1 MIPLDQ
7 TVFLWLNLGPQTPKT
22 VLNLA
27 LFGTLYLPHWIL
39 ATTLTVALVG
49 RQDRRGRAWRVL
61 ASMALAVL
69 LAHWLKQAGEFPR
82 PFTLGLGIQ
91 WLPHGKSAGFPS
103 SHAAMA
109 MAFAA
114 SACLGGRRTLA
125 SPAAHSRFLRPRSDR
140 LLAAMPWAVR
150 ALLLGAALLLSW
162 SRIALGLHFPS
173 DVLAAWCVGAASAYA
188 VHALAHAII
197 RRNSRK
203 APASG

>member
-1 MIPLDQ
+1 MIPLDH

-22 VLNLA
+22 ALNLA
-27 LFGTLYLPHWIL
+27 LFATLHLSHWIL

-49 RQDRRGRAWRVL
+49 RQDWRGQAWRTL

-69 LAHWLKQAGEFPR
+69 LAYWLKQAAQFPR

-91 WLPHGKSAGFPS
+91 WLPHGQSAGFPS

-109 MAFAA
+109 MAFAT
-114 SACLGGRRTLA
+114 SACLA
-125 SPAAHSRFLRPRSDR
+125 PM
-140 LLAAMPWAVR
+140 MPCAVR

-173 DVLAAWCVGAASAYA
+173 DVLAAWCVGAASACA
-188 VHALAHAII
+188 VQALAHAFI
-197 RRNSRK
+197 RRNTRK